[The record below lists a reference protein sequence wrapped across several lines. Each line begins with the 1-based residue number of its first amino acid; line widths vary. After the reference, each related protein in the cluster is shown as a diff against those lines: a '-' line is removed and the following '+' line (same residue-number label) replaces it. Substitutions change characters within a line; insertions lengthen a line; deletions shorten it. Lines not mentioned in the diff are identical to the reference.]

1 MKGKA
6 ILRSLLLAYGVTG
19 LFLLILAFLLFQ
31 FEFGG
36 GTAAVGIIIIYVVS
50 CLVGGFM
57 AGKIIRK
64 DRYIWGIVT
73 GLSYYVLLL
82 LVSFLAQGKWDMTFA
97 HALTTFF
104 MCLGGGAIGGLSA
117 SVTESRNS
125 PFLLMMSSPTG
136 TSSFISTF

>member
-57 AGKIIRK
+57 A
-64 DRYIWGIVT
+64 
-73 GLSYYVLLL
+73 
-82 LVSFLAQGKWDMTFA
+82 
-97 HALTTFF
+97 LTTFF
-104 MCLGGGAIGGLSA
+104 MCLGGGAIGGMLS
-117 SVTESRNS
+117 
-125 PFLLMMSSPTG
+125 
-136 TSSFISTF
+136 

>member
-1 MKGKA
+1 M
-6 ILRSLLLAYGVTG
+6 
-19 LFLLILAFLLFQ
+19 
-31 FEFGG
+31 
-36 GTAAVGIIIIYVVS
+36 AAVGIIIIYVVS

-104 MCLGGGAIGGLSA
+104 HVSWWRSHWWDAVVKAYKKSA
-117 SVTESRNS
+117 LKIDD
-125 PFLLMMSSPTG
+125 FMLY
-136 TSSFISTF
+136 

>member
-82 LVSFLAQGKWDMTFA
+82 LVSFLALGKWDMTFA

-104 MCLGGGAIGGLSA
+104 MCLGGGAIGGMLS
-117 SVTESRNS
+117 
-125 PFLLMMSSPTG
+125 
-136 TSSFISTF
+136 

>member
-82 LVSFLAQGKWDMTFA
+82 LVSFLAPGEMGYDLCPCVDYFFHVSWWRSHWWDAVVKAYKKM
-97 HALTTFF
+97 L
-104 MCLGGGAIGGLSA
+104 
-117 SVTESRNS
+117 
-125 PFLLMMSSPTG
+125 
-136 TSSFISTF
+136 

>member
-82 LVSFLAQGKWDMTFA
+82 LIYARSSG
-97 HALTTFF
+97 
-104 MCLGGGAIGGLSA
+104 
-117 SVTESRNS
+117 
-125 PFLLMMSSPTG
+125 FLLYRKSCKQTDRMSDIRHIHPS
-136 TSSFISTF
+136 

>member
-97 HALTTFF
+97 HALTTFSCVLVAEPLVGCCRKSLQKNALKIDDF
-104 MCLGGGAIGGLSA
+104 MLY
-117 SVTESRNS
+117 
-125 PFLLMMSSPTG
+125 
-136 TSSFISTF
+136 

>member
-19 LFLLILAFLLFQ
+19 LFLL
-31 FEFGG
+31 
-36 GTAAVGIIIIYVVS
+36 
-50 CLVGGFM
+50 
-57 AGKIIRK
+57 IRK

-104 MCLGGGAIGGLSA
+104 MCLGGGAIGGMLS
-117 SVTESRNS
+117 
-125 PFLLMMSSPTG
+125 
-136 TSSFISTF
+136 

>member
-64 DRYIWGIVT
+64 DRYMGDR
-73 GLSYYVLLL
+73 YR
-82 LVSFLAQGKWDMTFA
+82 A
-97 HALTTFF
+97 
-104 MCLGGGAIGGLSA
+104 
-117 SVTESRNS
+117 
-125 PFLLMMSSPTG
+125 FLLCSAASGIFSGTG
-136 TSSFISTF
+136 EMGYDLCPCVDYFFHVSWWRSHWWDAVVKAYKKML